1 MQHLNNNQH
10 DPNSNNNLINNIDNN
25 NIIHHDGDEKILQEE
40 EGTTKNNEVTKL
52 SPFLKPS
59 SQRECEETK
68 YRLQIFHP
76 SYTTYVMNNFSNSLK
91 DNVCEWGQYLV
102 DDLHFKLIL
111 DDGNTLIVEREIFKS
126 SFVKSLRGKLRGRVK
141 AMEDCGKSVN
151 NGINKIIDTEFKPY
165 SSKNKQC
172 LINFYERFT
181 LRIVFKRKPSI
192 PNNFILASG
201 QTFYLY
207 NGCVSHYP
215 GLDCRSSSDVSDQVF
230 GIEPMITHFGLTST
244 VCDLMLCTILQ
255 HRMPK
260 YYFENYRVPED
271 LDQAQYL
278 ALVDVFYYEMLSSE
292 TRLSVIPVFVTQNY
306 LNTPFELLKYGLEMS
321 FDILYNQLSTH
332 KKIGLV
338 EKLIATYLN
347 QDFTPEH
354 VETIHSLSSLE
365 RKDLKANKY
374 TSVSIEKE
382 SLKFTVVCL
391 ETVTTIQEKKEQSIT
406 LNDISDKRV
415 KIVTIKLME
424 YTLQLPNLFNGN
436 TVGSIKIS
444 TKNLSSATTNNGQP
458 TQPVQPNQPANPQ
471 KSNCSLL

>member
-1 MQHLNNNQH
+1 
-10 DPNSNNNLINNIDNN
+10 
-25 NIIHHDGDEKILQEE
+25 
-40 EGTTKNNEVTKL
+40 
-52 SPFLKPS
+52 
-59 SQRECEETK
+59 
-68 YRLQIFHP
+68 
-76 SYTTYVMNNFSNSLK
+76 
-91 DNVCEWGQYLV
+91 
-102 DDLHFKLIL
+102 
-111 DDGNTLIVEREIFKS
+111 
-126 SFVKSLRGKLRGRVK
+126 
-141 AMEDCGKSVN
+141 
-151 NGINKIIDTEFKPY
+151 
-165 SSKNKQC
+165 
-172 LINFYERFT
+172 
-181 LRIVFKRKPSI
+181 
-192 PNNFILASG
+192 
-201 QTFYLY
+201 
-207 NGCVSHYP
+207 
-215 GLDCRSSSDVSDQVF
+215 
-230 GIEPMITHFGLTST
+230 
-244 VCDLMLCTILQ
+244 
-255 HRMPK
+255 MPK

-444 TKNLSSATTNNGQP
+444 TKNLSSATNNGQP
-458 TQPVQPNQPANPQ
+458 TQPTVQPNQPANPQ